1 MTSIEVTRTEV
12 SFESS
17 GTRCTA
23 WYFRSPVDDVNRPAG
38 RPIVVMAHGL
48 GGTKDSGLQAFA
60 EPIARAGLDV
70 FVFDYRGF
78 GGSDGTPRQT
88 VSIDGQIEDYRAA
101 MAAAT
106 ELPGV
111 DPNQLV
117 LWGVSLSGGHVFTA
131 AAGRDDVC
139 AVVSLT
145 PLVNGAAA
153 GRLAFAHHPVSAIA
167 KSAAAGVRSRLAGKR
182 GRPGRMMPIV
192 GSPGEVA
199 ALALEGC
206 YADYMAIAGPTWRN
220 EIDASIG
227 LELGGLRA
235 DRSAGQ
241 LRCPVLVQ
249 VADFDRSAPPHAA
262 EKAAFDA
269 RAEVR
274 HYPCDHFGVWPGQD
288 WFDAV
293 VTHQMSFLRRH
304 LGMATPQPVPARPVV
319 TGADADR

>member
-1 MTSIEVTRTEV
+1 MMTSPDVTRTDV
-12 SFESS
+12 SFESN

-23 WYFRSPVDDVNRPAG
+23 WHFSSAGDAVNHPAG

-48 GGTKDSGLQAFA
+48 GGTKDSGLHAFA
-60 EPIARAGLDV
+60 ERIAQAGLDV
-70 FVFDYRGF
+70 LAFDYRGF
-78 GGSDGTPRQT
+78 GDSGGTPRQT

-101 MAAAT
+101 MAAAA

-111 DPNQLV
+111 DPNRLV
-117 LWGVSLSGGHVFTA
+117 LWGVSLAGGHVFTA
-131 AAGRDDVC
+131 AVERDDVC

-167 KSAAAGVRSRLAGKR
+167 KSTAAGVRSRLAGKR
-182 GRPGRMMPIV
+182 GRPGQMMPIV

-199 ALALEGC
+199 ALTLEGC

-262 EKAAFDA
+262 EKAAFAA

-288 WFDAV
+288 WFEAA
-293 VTHQMSFLRRH
+293 VTHQISFLRRR
-304 LGMATPQPVPARPVV
+304 LGIGAAQLVPAQPVV
-319 TGADADR
+319 TGADR